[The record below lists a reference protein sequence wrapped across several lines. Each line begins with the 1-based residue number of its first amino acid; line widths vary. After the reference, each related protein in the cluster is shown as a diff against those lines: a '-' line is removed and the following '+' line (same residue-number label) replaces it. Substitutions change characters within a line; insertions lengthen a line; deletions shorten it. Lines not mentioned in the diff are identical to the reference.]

1 MLHYITTMMTSIFII
16 WELEPSSPFCFW
28 RFGLHLGFSFRHTL
42 GFAQMDCA
50 KIFDFCK
57 NFILYF
63 LSNLGFD
70 LAYQPSLPKCW
81 SKCESISS
89 LEPFHWIF
97 GFGTCHLCALFY
109 FQHFSFKE
117 PLGPLKIFLTIL
129 ALSKNGVKG
138 TKIVNLVI
146 GDLWIDV
153 MWLVFESSIPPSRH
167 TSELGRYRSKFILIF
182 VNEYEHSSTCLA
194 LSLGPDGKGLY
205 NWSKNSI
212 KVSISNP
219 SSCHPTIDASF
230 YKK

>member
-109 FQHFSFKE
+109 FQHFSFKDNW
-117 PLGPLKIFLTIL
+117 KTC
-129 ALSKNGVKG
+129 SY
-138 TKIVNLVI
+138 IVPIPMSISNLVQ
-146 GDLWIDV
+146 
-153 MWLVFESSIPPSRH
+153 
-167 TSELGRYRSKFILIF
+167 
-182 VNEYEHSSTCLA
+182 
-194 LSLGPDGKGLY
+194 GLN